1 MVLGKKTE
9 LVFCFWSGLGFAF
22 KMGRLGSSSQAEARV
37 DGLGGA
43 VPDRDHRWGFDEG
56 CGGFGLQLRRC
67 SKLGISFWWWWCC
80 TLGLDLN
87 RSEWRSSW
95 YGVEVGSSSRVW
107 VAETV
112 MVGCW

>member
-1 MVLGKKTE
+1 MMGQLARIILCEHGSMGLVVLCQIATI
-9 LVFCFWSGLGFAF
+9 
-22 KMGRLGSSSQAEARV
+22 
-37 DGLGGA
+37 GGIA
-43 VPDRDHRWGFDEG
+43 GCLWGFDKG

-67 SKLGISFWWWWCC
+67 SKLGISFWWWWWWWCC

-95 YGVEVGSSSRVW
+95 YGVEVGTSGLW
-107 VAETV
+107 VAEMV